1 MATRDFPI
9 DFETLEPD
17 SKPRRCLALPS
28 GHARADAADVESPV
42 FNAAREAAL
51 DAFIAAGLSDAR
63 VKVVR
68 RDDATGQVE
77 LVQRSLIFRFPDYV
91 TVEAVDAGEG
101 RASLNV
107 YSRAVVGYS
116 DLGVNEKRVRR
127 WLEAAAQ
134 RLSQAAGNAK

>member
-1 MATRDFPI
+1 MATREFPI

-28 GHARADAADVESPV
+28 GHPRAAAADVHSPA
-42 FNAAREAAL
+42 FAAAPEAVL
-51 DAFIAAGLSDAR
+51 DAFIAAGLSEPR
-63 VKVVR
+63 VKVAR

-91 TVEAVDAGEG
+91 TVAASDAGEG
-101 RASLNV
+101 RASLMV
-107 YSRAVVGYS
+107 YSRAVIGYS

-127 WLEAAAQ
+127 WLEGTGE
-134 RLSQAAGNAK
+134 RLGQAAGKAK